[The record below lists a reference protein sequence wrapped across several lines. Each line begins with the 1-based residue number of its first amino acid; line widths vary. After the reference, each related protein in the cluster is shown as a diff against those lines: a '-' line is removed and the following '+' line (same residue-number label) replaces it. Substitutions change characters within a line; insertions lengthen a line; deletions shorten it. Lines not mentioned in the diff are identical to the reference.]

1 MPEITYREAL
11 NQALSEEMERD
22 DSVFLMGEEVA
33 EYDGAYK
40 VSKGL
45 LDKFDELRVVDTPI
59 SELGFAG
66 LGVGAAMVGLRPVIE
81 FMTFNFSILALDQV
95 LHSAA
100 KMLYMSGGQ
109 INIPMVFR
117 GPTGAAL
124 QLGAQ
129 HSQAVETWY
138 VHAPGIKVVTPA
150 TPADAKG
157 LLKAAIRDD
166 DPVVVM
172 EGELLYNLRG
182 EVPDGEHI
190 VPLGLADL
198 KRQGDDVSIITH
210 GKMVHLALQAA
221 TRLERDGIQADVLDL
236 RSLRPL
242 DVDAILASVR
252 KTNRVIYLEEG
263 WPYAGIGAQI
273 AATIQEEAFDHLD
286 APVLRVTQAD
296 VPMPYAKEPGTAGK
310 TQCPAGGGCL
320 PAGPLPEI
328 TRWQPRFIW
337 KRSPRPWRRGSSFG
351 GSRQRATRSRM
362 GISSQRSKRTRR
374 PWSWWPGARG
384 FSERFSLR
392 RAPLHR
398 WVR

>member
-11 NQALSEEMERD
+11 NQALVEEMERD

-45 LDKFDELRVVDTPI
+45 LDQFGDLRVVDTPI

-66 LGVGAAMVGLRPVIE
+66 LGVGAAMVGLRPIIE

-138 VHAPGIKVVTPA
+138 VHAPGLKVVTPA

-166 DPVVVM
+166 DPVIFL
-172 EGELLYNLRG
+172 EGELLYNVRG
-182 EVPDGEHI
+182 EVPEGDYV

-198 KRQGDDVSIITH
+198 RREGTDVSIVTH
-210 GKMVHLALQAA
+210 GKMVHVALQAA
-221 TRLERDGIQADVLDL
+221 NRLAREGVEADVLDL

-242 DVDAILASVR
+242 DVDSVLTSVQ
-252 KTNRVIYLEEG
+252 KTNRLVYLEEG
-263 WPYAGIGAQI
+263 
-273 AATIQEEAFDHLD
+273 
-286 APVLRVTQAD
+286 
-296 VPMPYAKEPGTAGK
+296 
-310 TQCPAGGGCL
+310 
-320 PAGPLPEI
+320 
-328 TRWQPRFIW
+328 
-337 KRSPRPWRRGSSFG
+337 
-351 GSRQRATRSRM
+351 
-362 GISSQRSKRTRR
+362 
-374 PWSWWPGARG
+374 
-384 FSERFSLR
+384 
-392 RAPLHR
+392 
-398 WVR
+398 

>member
-11 NQALSEEMERD
+11 NQALVEEMERD

-45 LDKFDELRVVDTPI
+45 LDQFGDLRVVDTPI

-66 LGVGAAMVGLRPVIE
+66 LGVGAAMVGLRPIIE

-138 VHAPGIKVVTPA
+138 VHAPGMKVVTPA

-166 DPVVVM
+166 DPVIFL
-172 EGELLYNLRG
+172 EGELLYNVRG
-182 EVPDGEHI
+182 EVPEGEHV

-198 KRQGDDVSIITH
+198 RRAGTDVSIVTH
-210 GKMVHLALQAA
+210 GKMVHVALQAA
-221 TRLERDGIQADVLDL
+221 NRLAREGVEADVLDL

-242 DVDAILASVR
+242 DVDSILTSVQ
-252 KTNRVIYLEEG
+252 KTNRLVYLEEG
-263 WPYAGIGAQI
+263 WPYLGVGAQI
-273 AATIQEEAFDHLD
+273 AAMVQEEAFDDLD
-286 APVLRVTQAD
+286 APVLRVTSAD
-296 VPMPYAKEPGTAGK
+296 VPMPYAKNLEQAAKPNADRVVEACK
-310 TQCPAGGGCL
+310 KVL
-320 PAGPLPEI
+320 Y
-328 TRWQPRFIW
+328 R
-337 KRSPRPWRRGSSFG
+337 
-351 GSRQRATRSRM
+351 
-362 GISSQRSKRTRR
+362 
-374 PWSWWPGARG
+374 
-384 FSERFSLR
+384 
-392 RAPLHR
+392 
-398 WVR
+398 